1 MQKNLNKNFNLFLFD
16 LDGTLL
22 DTARE
27 FHIALNEILDKEN
40 KPPQSFE
47 SVREKV
53 SDGAGALVSLGF
65 NIDEQNKNFEE
76 KRNVLLKAYEKVYL
90 NSESFDGVE
99 EVISYF
105 EKKQINW
112 GIVTNKPRVFS
123 EEIYKSL
130 GWDKKAKILV
140 CPDDVKNLRKPNPA
154 SLNFALK
161 ALNHDANETVYVGDN
176 WRDLEAAINAKITP
190 IFAQYGYVKTGNYPL
205 NTKGFNIKN
214 IKEILSFI

>member
-40 KPPQSFE
+40 KSSQSFE

-65 NIDEQNKNFEE
+65 DIDEQNKNFEE
-76 KRNVLLKAYEKVYL
+76 KRNILLRAYEKVYL

-112 GIVTNKPRVFS
+112 GIVTNKPRIFS
-123 EEIYKSL
+123 ENIYKSL

-161 ALNHDANETVYVGDN
+161 VLNHDANETVYIGDN
-176 WRDLEAAINAKITP
+176 WRDLEAAEKAKITP
-190 IFAQYGYVKTGNYPL
+190 IFAEYGYAKEENYPL
-205 NTKGFNIKN
+205 NKKGFNIKN
-214 IKEILSFI
+214 IREILSFI

>member
-27 FHIALNEILDKEN
+27 FHIALNEVLDKEN
-40 KPPQSFE
+40 KPSQSFE
-47 SVREKV
+47 NVREKV
-53 SDGAGALVSLGF
+53 SDGASALVSLGF
-65 NIDEQNKNFEE
+65 DIDEQNKNFEE
-76 KRNVLLKAYEKVYL
+76 KRNILLQAYEKVYL
-90 NSESFDGVE
+90 NSEPFDGVE
-99 EVISYF
+99 EVISCF
-105 EKKQINW
+105 EKRQINW
-112 GIVTNKPRVFS
+112 GIVTNKPRVYS

-130 GWDKKAKILV
+130 GWDKKAKVLV

-161 ALNHDANETVYVGDN
+161 ALNHDAKETVYVGDN
-176 WRDLEAAINAKITP
+176 WRDLEAAENAKITP
-190 IFAQYGYVKTGNYPL
+190 IFVEYGYVKTENYPQ

-214 IKEILSFI
+214 IREILSFI

>member
-40 KPPQSFE
+40 KPPQSFDN
-47 SVREKV
+47 VREKV

-65 NIDEQNKNFEE
+65 DIEEQNKNFEE
-76 KRNVLLKAYEKVYL
+76 KRNILLKAYEKVYL
-90 NSESFDGVE
+90 NSETFDGVE
-99 EVISYF
+99 EIISYF
-105 EKKQINW
+105 EEKQINW
-112 GIVTNKPRVFS
+112 GIVTNKPRIYS
-123 EEIYKSL
+123 EGIYKSL

-140 CPDDVKNLRKPNPA
+140 CPDDVKNLRKPDPA
-154 SLNFALK
+154 SLNFALN

-176 WRDLEAAINAKITP
+176 WRDLEAAKKAKITP
-190 IFAQYGYVKTGNYPL
+190 IFAEYGYVKTGDYPL

-214 IKEILSFI
+214 IREILSFV

>member
-65 NIDEQNKNFEE
+65 NIDEQDKNFEE
-76 KRNVLLKAYEKVYL
+76 KRNILLKAYEKVYL

-99 EVISYF
+99 EIISYF

-112 GIVTNKPRVFS
+112 GIVTNKPRIFS

-140 CPDDVKNLRKPNPA
+140 CPDDVRNLRKPNPA

-161 ALNHDANETVYVGDN
+161 VLNHDANETVYVGDN
-176 WRDLEAAINAKITP
+176 WRDLEAAENAKITP
-190 IFAQYGYVKTGNYPL
+190 IFAEYGYVKAGNYPL

-214 IKEILSFI
+214 IREILSFI

>member
-27 FHIALNEILDKEN
+27 FHEALNEILDKEN
-40 KPPQSFE
+40 KPSQSFE
-47 SVREKV
+47 NVREKV

-65 NIDEQNKNFEE
+65 DIEEQNKNFEE
-76 KRNVLLKAYEKVYL
+76 KRNILLKAYEKVYL
-90 NSESFDGVE
+90 NSETFDGVE
-99 EVISYF
+99 EIISYF
-105 EKKQINW
+105 EEKQINW
-112 GIVTNKPRVFS
+112 GIVTNKPRLYS

>member
-27 FHIALNEILDKEN
+27 FHVALNEILDKEN
-40 KPPQSFE
+40 KPSQSFE
-47 SVREKV
+47 NVREKV

-65 NIDEQNKNFEE
+65 DIEEQNKNFEE
-76 KRNVLLKAYEKVYL
+76 KRNILLKAYEKVYL
-90 NSESFDGVE
+90 NSKTFDGVE
-99 EVISYF
+99 EIISYF

-123 EEIYKSL
+123 EEIFKSL

-140 CPDDVKNLRKPNPA
+140 CPDDVKNLRKPDPA
-154 SLNFALK
+154 SLIFALK
-161 ALNHDANETVYVGDN
+161 ALNHDASETVYVGDN
-176 WRDLEAAINAKITP
+176 WRDLEAAKNAKITP
-190 IFAQYGYVKTGNYPL
+190 IFAEYGYVKTGNYPL

-214 IKEILSFI
+214 IREILSFV

>member
-27 FHIALNEILDKEN
+27 FHEALNEILDKEN
-40 KPPQSFE
+40 KPSQSFE
-47 SVREKV
+47 NVREKV

-65 NIDEQNKNFEE
+65 DIEEQNKNFEE
-76 KRNVLLKAYEKVYL
+76 KRNILLKAYEKVYL
-90 NSESFDGVE
+90 NSETFDGVE
-99 EVISYF
+99 EIISYF
-105 EKKQINW
+105 EEKQINW
-112 GIVTNKPRVFS
+112 GIVTNKPRIYS
-123 EEIYKSL
+123 EKIYKSL

-176 WRDLEAAINAKITP
+176 WRDLEAAENANITP
-190 IFAQYGYVKTGNYPL
+190 IFAEYGYVETGDYPQ

-214 IKEILSFI
+214 IREILSFI

>member
-40 KPPQSFE
+40 KPSQSFE
-47 SVREKV
+47 NVREKV

-65 NIDEQNKNFEE
+65 DIEEQNKNFEE
-76 KRNVLLKAYEKVYL
+76 KRNILLKAYEKVYL
-90 NSESFDGVE
+90 NSKTFDGVE
-99 EVISYF
+99 EIISYF

-112 GIVTNKPRVFS
+112 GIVTNKPRVYS

-140 CPDDVKNLRKPNPA
+140 CPDDVKNLRKPDPA
-154 SLNFALK
+154 SLIFALK
-161 ALNHDANETVYVGDN
+161 ALKHDASETVYVGDN
-176 WRDLEAAINAKITP
+176 WRDLEAAKNAKITP
-190 IFAQYGYVKTGNYPL
+190 IFAEYGYVKTGNYPL

-214 IKEILSFI
+214 IREILSFV

>member
-27 FHIALNEILDKEN
+27 FHVALNEILDKEN
-40 KPPQSFE
+40 KPSQSFE
-47 SVREKV
+47 NVREKV

-65 NIDEQNKNFEE
+65 DIEEQNKNFEE
-76 KRNVLLKAYEKVYL
+76 KRNILLKAYEKVYL
-90 NSESFDGVE
+90 NSKTFDGVE
-99 EVISYF
+99 EIISYF

-112 GIVTNKPRVFS
+112 GIVTNKPRIYS

-140 CPDDVKNLRKPNPA
+140 CPDDVKNLRKPDPA
-154 SLNFALK
+154 SLIFALK
-161 ALNHDANETVYVGDN
+161 ALKHDASETVYVGDN
-176 WRDLEAAINAKITP
+176 WRDLEAAKNAKITP
-190 IFAQYGYVKTGNYPL
+190 IFAEYGYVKTGNYPL

-214 IKEILSFI
+214 IREILSFV

>member
-99 EVISYF
+99 EIISYF

-112 GIVTNKPRVFS
+112 GIVTNKPRIFS

>member
-40 KPPQSFE
+40 KPSQSFE
-47 SVREKV
+47 NVREKV

-65 NIDEQNKNFEE
+65 DIEEQNKNFEE
-76 KRNVLLKAYEKVYL
+76 KRNILLKAYEKVYL
-90 NSESFDGVE
+90 NSKTFDGVE
-99 EVISYF
+99 EIISYF

-112 GIVTNKPRVFS
+112 GIVTNKPRIYS

-140 CPDDVKNLRKPNPA
+140 CPDDVKNLRKPDPA
-154 SLNFALK
+154 SLIFALK

-176 WRDLEAAINAKITP
+176 WRDLEAAKNAKITP
-190 IFAQYGYVKTGNYPL
+190 IFAEYGYVKTGNYPL

-214 IKEILSFI
+214 IREILSFV

>member
-27 FHIALNEILDKEN
+27 FHEALNEILDKEN
-40 KPPQSFE
+40 KPSQSFE
-47 SVREKV
+47 NVREKV

-65 NIDEQNKNFEE
+65 DIEEQNKNFEE
-76 KRNVLLKAYEKVYL
+76 KRNILLKAYEKVYL
-90 NSESFDGVE
+90 NSETFDGVE
-99 EVISYF
+99 EIISYF
-105 EKKQINW
+105 EEKQINW
-112 GIVTNKPRVFS
+112 GIVTNKPRLYS

-154 SLNFALK
+154 SLNFALE

-214 IKEILSFI
+214 IREIVSFI

>member
-76 KRNVLLKAYEKVYL
+76 KRNILLKAYEKVYL

>member
-27 FHIALNEILDKEN
+27 FHVALNEILDKEN
-40 KPPQSFE
+40 KPSQSFE
-47 SVREKV
+47 NVREKV

-65 NIDEQNKNFEE
+65 DIEEQNKNFEE
-76 KRNVLLKAYEKVYL
+76 KRNILLKAYEKVYL
-90 NSESFDGVE
+90 NSKTFDGVE
-99 EVISYF
+99 EIISYF
-105 EKKQINW
+105 EKKQVNW
-112 GIVTNKPRVFS
+112 GIVTNKPRVYS

-140 CPDDVKNLRKPNPA
+140 CPDDVKNLRKPDPA
-154 SLNFALK
+154 SLIFALK
-161 ALNHDANETVYVGDN
+161 ALKHDASETVYVGDN
-176 WRDLEAAINAKITP
+176 WRDLEAAKNAKITP
-190 IFAQYGYVKTGNYPL
+190 IFAEYGYVKTGNYPL

-214 IKEILSFI
+214 IREILSFV

>member
-27 FHIALNEILDKEN
+27 FHEALNEILDKEN
-40 KPPQSFE
+40 KPSQSFE
-47 SVREKV
+47 NVREKV

-65 NIDEQNKNFEE
+65 DIEEQNKNFEE
-76 KRNVLLKAYEKVYL
+76 KRNILLKAYEKVYL
-90 NSESFDGVE
+90 NSKTFDGVE
-99 EVISYF
+99 EIISYF

-112 GIVTNKPRVFS
+112 GIVTNKPRVYS

-140 CPDDVKNLRKPNPA
+140 CPDDVKNLRKPDPA
-154 SLNFALK
+154 SLIFALK

-176 WRDLEAAINAKITP
+176 WRDLEAAKNAKITP
-190 IFAQYGYVKTGNYPL
+190 IFAEYGYVKTGNYPL

-214 IKEILSFI
+214 IREILSFI

>member
-40 KPPQSFE
+40 KPSQSFE
-47 SVREKV
+47 NVREKV

-65 NIDEQNKNFEE
+65 DIEEQNKNFEE
-76 KRNVLLKAYEKVYL
+76 KRNILLKAYEKVYL
-90 NSESFDGVE
+90 NSKTFDGVE
-99 EVISYF
+99 EIISYF

-123 EEIYKSL
+123 EEIFKSL

-140 CPDDVKNLRKPNPA
+140 CPDDVKNLRKPDPA

-161 ALNHDANETVYVGDN
+161 ALNHNAKETVYIGDN
-176 WRDLEAAINAKITP
+176 WRDLEAAKNAKITP
-190 IFAQYGYVKTGNYPL
+190 IFAEYGYVKTGNYPL

-214 IKEILSFI
+214 IREILSFI

>member
-40 KPPQSFE
+40 KPSQSFE
-47 SVREKV
+47 NVREKV

-65 NIDEQNKNFEE
+65 DIEEQNKNFEE
-76 KRNVLLKAYEKVYL
+76 KRNILLKAYEKVYL
-90 NSESFDGVE
+90 NSKTFDGVE
-99 EVISYF
+99 EIISYF

-112 GIVTNKPRVFS
+112 GIVTNKPRVYS

-140 CPDDVKNLRKPNPA
+140 CPDDVKNLRKPDPA
-154 SLNFALK
+154 SLIFALK

-176 WRDLEAAINAKITP
+176 WRDLEAAKNAKITP
-190 IFAQYGYVKTGNYPL
+190 IFAEYGYVKTGNYPL

-214 IKEILSFI
+214 IREILSFV

>member
-40 KPPQSFE
+40 KPPQSFDN
-47 SVREKV
+47 VREKV

-65 NIDEQNKNFEE
+65 DIEEQNKNFEE
-76 KRNVLLKAYEKVYL
+76 KRNILLKAYEKVYL
-90 NSESFDGVE
+90 NSKTFDGVE
-99 EVISYF
+99 EIISYF
-105 EKKQINW
+105 EEKQINW
-112 GIVTNKPRVFS
+112 GIVTNKPRIYS
-123 EEIYKSL
+123 EGIYKSL

-140 CPDDVKNLRKPNPA
+140 CPDDVKNLRKPDPA
-154 SLNFALK
+154 SLNFALN

-176 WRDLEAAINAKITP
+176 WRDLEAAKKAKITP
-190 IFAQYGYVKTGNYPL
+190 IFAEYGYVKTGDYPL

-214 IKEILSFI
+214 IREILSFV

>member
-27 FHIALNEILDKEN
+27 FHVALNEILDKEN
-40 KPPQSFE
+40 KPSQSFE
-47 SVREKV
+47 NVREKV

-65 NIDEQNKNFEE
+65 DIEEQNKNFEE
-76 KRNVLLKAYEKVYL
+76 KRNILLKAYEKVYL
-90 NSESFDGVE
+90 NSKTFDGVE
-99 EVISYF
+99 EIISYF
-105 EKKQINW
+105 EKKQVNW
-112 GIVTNKPRVFS
+112 GIVTNKPRVYS

-140 CPDDVKNLRKPNPA
+140 CPDDVKNLRKPDPA
-154 SLNFALK
+154 PLNFALK
-161 ALNHDANETVYVGDN
+161 ALNHNAKETVYIGDN
-176 WRDLEAAINAKITP
+176 WRDLEAAKNAKITP
-190 IFAQYGYVKTGNYPL
+190 IFAEYGYVKTGNYPL

-214 IKEILSFI
+214 IREILSFI

>member
-27 FHIALNEILDKEN
+27 FHVALNEILDKEN
-40 KPPQSFE
+40 KPSQSFE
-47 SVREKV
+47 NVREKV

-65 NIDEQNKNFEE
+65 DIEEQNKNFEE
-76 KRNVLLKAYEKVYL
+76 KRNILLKAYEKVYL
-90 NSESFDGVE
+90 NSKTFDGVE
-99 EVISYF
+99 EIISYF

-112 GIVTNKPRVFS
+112 GIVTNKPRIYS

-140 CPDDVKNLRKPNPA
+140 CPDDVKNLRKPDPA
-154 SLNFALK
+154 SLIFALK

-176 WRDLEAAINAKITP
+176 WRDLEAAKNAKITP
-190 IFAQYGYVKTGNYPL
+190 IFAEYGYVKTGNYPL

-214 IKEILSFI
+214 IREILSFV

>member
-27 FHIALNEILDKEN
+27 FHVALNEILDKEN
-40 KPPQSFE
+40 KPSQSFE
-47 SVREKV
+47 NVREKV

-65 NIDEQNKNFEE
+65 DIEEQNKNFEE
-76 KRNVLLKAYEKVYL
+76 KRNILLKAYEKVYL
-90 NSESFDGVE
+90 NSKTFDGVE
-99 EVISYF
+99 EIISYF

-140 CPDDVKNLRKPNPA
+140 CPDDVKNLRKPDPA
-154 SLNFALK
+154 SLIFALK
-161 ALNHDANETVYVGDN
+161 ALKHDASETVYVGDN
-176 WRDLEAAINAKITP
+176 WRDLEAAKNAKITP
-190 IFAQYGYVKTGNYPL
+190 IFAEYGYVKTGNYPL

-214 IKEILSFI
+214 IREILSFV

>member
-27 FHIALNEILDKEN
+27 FHVALNEILDKEN
-40 KPPQSFE
+40 KPSQSFE
-47 SVREKV
+47 NVREKV

-65 NIDEQNKNFEE
+65 DIEEQNKNFEE
-76 KRNVLLKAYEKVYL
+76 KRNILLKAYEKVYL
-90 NSESFDGVE
+90 NSKTFDGVE
-99 EVISYF
+99 EIISYF

-112 GIVTNKPRVFS
+112 GIVTNKPRIFS
-123 EEIYKSL
+123 ENIYKSL

-161 ALNHDANETVYVGDN
+161 VLNHDANETVYIGDN
-176 WRDLEAAINAKITP
+176 WRDLEAAEKAKITP
-190 IFAQYGYVKTGNYPL
+190 IFAEYGYAKEENYPL
-205 NTKGFNIKN
+205 NKKGFNIKN
-214 IKEILSFI
+214 IREILSFI

>member
-40 KPPQSFE
+40 KPSQSFE
-47 SVREKV
+47 NVREKV

-65 NIDEQNKNFEE
+65 DIEEQNKNFEE
-76 KRNVLLKAYEKVYL
+76 KRNILLKAYEKVYL
-90 NSESFDGVE
+90 NSKTFDGVE
-99 EVISYF
+99 EIISYF

-123 EEIYKSL
+123 EEIFKSL

-140 CPDDVKNLRKPNPA
+140 CPDDVKNLRKPDPA
-154 SLNFALK
+154 SLIFALK

-176 WRDLEAAINAKITP
+176 WRDLEAARNASITP
-190 IFAQYGYVKTGNYPL
+190 VFAEYGYVKDKEFPPNK
-205 NTKGFNIKN
+205 NGFNISN
-214 IKEILSFI
+214 IKEILTFT